1 MKGMTQVK
9 NLQQI
14 KSNQQSKYDE
24 IIEYLKQDN
33 GYWLENDKW
42 DLEEKFFVGKKV
54 YSSRYVDFSCFNNE
68 FIKNEI
74 KYYVIFNFKEKLIT
88 KEHMLNIS
96 YRHRNLS
103 EFIQVNYANIH
114 SFCDIKLKD
123 KLISSWRLYLFD
135 NNICSNKICKGAL
148 NIYLGV
154 LSSLHSFIIDFYDD
168 REETEKDIWYSKNIK
183 GAKIPASGASH
194 GTYLSINFTAIPKYY
209 RNEIKRYFK
218 TIITKKNWS
227 SCQNTLKYLNYFFNY
242 FYSNG
247 YRDGFIESLNRN
259 DIEKYLYHIGN
270 DRKGKNATE
279 NSKYVSFIRTF
290 LEYIQMAQ
298 YDKAPKR
305 EVSFLIF
312 QDDIPK
318 RERVQDEMRRIKF
331 VPEPILKQL
340 DNNIM
345 DLDRPQ
351 YIPIYILLRET
362 GWRGTDILNLRYDN
376 CLEQIWNSK
385 EDKYNYYLCGEIT
398 KTGIPQLKV
407 PVRDK
412 VAEMVQKAIDK
423 AKELST
429 EENNPKKYLFNT
441 YEGKLKGK
449 PLNKPAL
456 LDTIKRLIEQK
467 DIRDINGEL
476 YHFKTH
482 SLRHT
487 RAKEYVEQGMGIS
500 IIQQILG
507 HQSLQMTV
515 HYATVTE
522 NTLYEKWKNT
532 EDLDLFRVNTE
543 TSELKQ
549 IDLNSEYGENLI
561 RYEYVKKN
569 LDAVRVPFGVCFKPS
584 KTPCKQ
590 QMNHCLTC
598 GSFCTTVENIPE
610 YEEEIDHVKNQ
621 IEVSERCGRELWAEK
636 NKTYLSLLEQTLE
649 KIKEQKI
656 VHKNGTSRED
666 L

>member
-1 MKGMTQVK
+1 MD
-9 NLQQI
+9 NLQPI
-14 KSNQQSKYDE
+14 KNNQQSKYGE
-24 IIEYLKQDN
+24 IVGYLKQDN
-33 GYWLENDKW
+33 GYWLENDIWNIDDEVFKNNNIA
-42 DLEEKFFVGKKV
+42 EKYKTGVKNIKLN
-54 YSSRYVDFSCFNNE
+54 YINSLTL
-68 FIKNEI
+68 KNEI
-74 KYYVIFNFKEKLIT
+74 KYYLVYSIKNKYFSLSKVLNETQQAIKYLIKYIEKYHLDKFTFKDITIDNSKWKLFLINKSLNLNKSNEIQNIT
-88 KEHMLNIS
+88 YRGIGNQIS
-96 YRHRNLS
+96 L
-103 EFIQVNYANIH
+103 FIKN
-114 SFCDIKLKD
+114 
-123 KLISSWRLYLFD
+123 
-135 NNICSNKICKGAL
+135 
-148 NIYLGV
+148 
-154 LSSLHSFIIDFYDD
+154 FYDD

-183 GAKIPASGASH
+183 GVKKSATSDRTAVSVNFVEIP
-194 GTYLSINFTAIPKYY
+194 IYY
-209 RNEIKRYFK
+209 RETVKSYFR
-218 TIITKKNWS
+218 TIITKKSWMT
-227 SCQNTLKYLNYFFNY
+227 CFNTLKYLKYFFNY
-242 FYSNG
+242 FYTNG
-247 YRDGFIESLNRN
+247 YYNGFIENISRN

-270 DRKGKNATE
+270 DRKGKNTTE
-279 NSKYVSFIRTF
+279 NSKYVSFVRTF

-298 YDKAPKR
+298 YDKAPKK

-312 QDDIPK
+312 QDDIPR
-318 RERVQDEMRRIKF
+318 REFVQDEIKRVRF

-340 DNNIM
+340 DNNIK

-385 EDKYNYYLCGEIT
+385 EQRYNYYLCGEIT
-398 KTGIPQLKV
+398 KTGIAQLKI
-407 PVRDK
+407 PIRDK
-412 VAEMVQKAIDK
+412 VAEMVKKSIDK

-449 PLNKPAL
+449 PLSKQTL
-456 LDTIKRLIEQK
+456 LLTIKRLIVQK
-467 DIRDINGEL
+467 DIRDVNGES
-476 YHFKTH
+476 YHFRLH

-507 HQSLQMTV
+507 HQSLRMTV

-543 TSELKQ
+543 TNRLEQ
-549 IDLNSEYGENLI
+549 VDLNSDDGKNVI

-584 KTPCKQ
+584 KLPCKQ

-598 GSFCTTVENIPE
+598 ASFCTTTENILE
-610 YEEEIDHVKNQ
+610 YEEEIERVKSQ
-621 IEVSERCGRELWAEK
+621 IKISERYGREVWAEK
-636 NKTYLSLLEQTLE
+636 NKIYLDTLE
-649 KIKEQKI
+649 KMLEKVKEHKI
-656 VHKNGTSRED
+656 VHKNGKSRED
-666 L
+666 

>member
-1 MKGMTQVK
+1 MD
-9 NLQQI
+9 NLQLI
-14 KSNQQSKYDE
+14 KSNQQSKYDV

-42 DLEEKFFVGKKV
+42 DFYKNFNYDLDLAKGKK
-54 YSSRYVDFSCFNNE
+54 YLDFNMFTNE
-68 FIKNEI
+68 NIKLET
-74 KYYVIFNFKEKLIT
+74 KYYYLYSLKEKLIIPMTVISKGQAVIRKLSDFLNSKKYNSVVELQNDNLKLFLLNKNLT
-88 KEHMLNIS
+88 KSTI
-96 YRHRNLS
+96 RN
-103 EFIQVNYANIH
+103 
-114 SFCDIKLKD
+114 
-123 KLISSWRLYLFD
+123 
-135 NNICSNKICKGAL
+135 
-148 NIYLGV
+148 YLGQINEIFN
-154 LSSLHSFIIDFYDD
+154 FIINFYDD

-183 GAKIPASGASH
+183 GVKISASQQRKI
-194 GTYLSINFTAIPKYY
+194 LRLDFNLIPQFY
-209 RNEIKRYFK
+209 RETVKRYMR
-218 TIITKKNWS
+218 TLITKKSFSYCYNILTAI
-227 SCQNTLKYLNYFFNY
+227 NEFFNV
-242 FYSNG
+242 FYGLG
-247 YRDGFIESLNRN
+247 YRDGFIRELKRE
-259 DIEKYLYHIGN
+259 DIEKYIFKIYQKHSNNNVSYWQKFI
-270 DRKGKNATE
+270 
-279 NSKYVSFIRTF
+279 SFIRTF
-290 LEYIQMAQ
+290 LEYIQIAQ
-298 YDKAPKR
+298 YNEAPIK

-312 QDDIPK
+312 ENDIPS
-318 RERVQDEMRRIKF
+318 REGDSDRLSRIKF
-331 VPEPILKQL
+331 IPEPILKQL

-376 CLEQIWNSK
+376 CLEQIWNNK
-385 EDKYNYYLCGEIT
+385 DQAYNYYLCGEIT
-398 KTGIPQLKV
+398 KTGIAQLKI
-407 PVRDK
+407 PIRDK

-449 PLNKPAL
+449 PLNKQAL
-456 LDTIKRLIEQK
+456 LLTIKRLIVQK
-467 DIRDINGEL
+467 DIRDVNGEL
-476 YHFKTH
+476 YHFRLH

-507 HQSLQMTV
+507 HRSLQMTV

-543 TSELKQ
+543 TNKLEQ
-549 IDLNSEYGENLI
+549 VDLNSDDGENLI

-584 KTPCKQ
+584 KLPCKQ

-610 YEEEIDHVKNQ
+610 YEEEIDSVKKQ
-621 IEVSERCGRELWAEK
+621 IEISERCGRELWAEK
-636 NKTYLSLLEQTLE
+636 NRTYLKLLEDTL
-649 KIKEQKI
+649 KRVREQKI
-656 VHKNGTSRED
+656 LHKNGASRED
-666 L
+666 TI

>member
-1 MKGMTQVK
+1 M
-9 NLQQI
+9 I
-14 KSNQQSKYDE
+14 KSNKQSKYDE

-33 GYWLENDKW
+33 GYWLGNDKW
-42 DLEEKFFVGKKV
+42 NIEDEVFGEVEYKV
-54 YSSRYVDFSCFNNE
+54 NVKNIRLDFIRNE
-68 FIKNEI
+68 ILKNEI
-74 KYYVIFNFKEKLIT
+74 KYYLVYSLKNKYISLSAILNEYQYAIKYLIQYI
-88 KEHMLNIS
+88 ELN
-96 YRHRNLS
+96 Y
-103 EFIQVNYANIH
+103 
-114 SFCDIKLKD
+114 
-123 KLISSWRLYLFD
+123 
-135 NNICSNKICKGAL
+135 SNKISFDDIDIEPMRWKMFMLQNGFKTAKKGT
-148 NIYLGV
+148 
-154 LSSLHSFIIDFYDD
+154 LSCNSMYREMYHLISDFIKDFYDD

-183 GAKIPASGASH
+183 GAKIPASGANNPKNI
-194 GTYLSINFTAIPKYY
+194 SITFYNFPIYY
-209 RNEIKRYFK
+209 KEIVKRYFK
-218 TIITKKNWS
+218 SIITKKSWS
-227 SCQNTLKYLNYFFNY
+227 HCWEISTILNYFFNK
-242 FYSNG
+242 FYSNR
-247 YRDGFIESLNRN
+247 YEDGFIENLSRQ
-259 DIEKYLYHIGN
+259 DIENYLYWINN
-270 DRKGKNATE
+270 DYKDKNATYK
-279 NSKYVSFIRTF
+279 SKFVSYIRTF
-290 LEYIQMAQ
+290 LEYIQIAQ
-298 YDKAPKR
+298 YDKAPKK
-305 EVSFLIF
+305 EVAFLIF
-312 QDDIPK
+312 QDDIPR
-318 RERVQDEMRRIKF
+318 REYVQDEMRRVKF

-340 DNNIM
+340 DNNILE
-345 DLDRPQ
+345 LDRPQ

-385 EDKYNYYLCGEIT
+385 EQKYNYYLCGEIT
-398 KTGIPQLKV
+398 KTGIAQLKI

-412 VAEMVQKAIDK
+412 VAEMVQKSIDK

-449 PLNKPAL
+449 PLNKASL
-456 LDTIKRLIEQK
+456 LNTIQRLIEQK
-467 DIRDINGEL
+467 DIRDVNGEL
-476 YHFKTH
+476 YHFRLH

-543 TSELKQ
+543 THELKQ
-549 IDLNSEYGENLI
+549 VDLNSDDGENLI

-584 KTPCKQ
+584 KLPCKQ

-598 GSFCTTVENIPE
+598 ASFCTTVENIPE
-610 YEEEIDHVKNQ
+610 YEEEIDHVKKQ

-636 NKTYLSLLEQTLE
+636 NKGYLELLEKTLQTV
-649 KIKEQKI
+649 KEQKI
-656 VHKNGTSRED
+656 VHKNGNSRED
-666 L
+666 N

>member
-1 MKGMTQVK
+1 MDNFQI
-9 NLQQI
+9 I
-14 KSNQQSKYDE
+14 KSNHQNKYDE
-24 IIEYLKQDN
+24 IVEYLKQDN

-42 DLEEKFFVGKKV
+42 DLEEEFFVGKKSENV
-54 YSSRYVDFSCFNNE
+54 RYLDFSS
-68 FIKNEI
+68 IKNKTLMNEV
-74 KYYVIFNFKEKLIT
+74 KYYFIYSFKNKLISHHHMRNLNPVIKIFSVFYTEQSLFGANKEKLKRKWILF
-88 KEHMLNIS
+88 LNS
-96 YRHRNLS
+96 KNLKTNKFGNKYVG
-103 EFIQVNYANIH
+103 FIEYLID
-114 SFCDIKLKD
+114 FIK
-123 KLISSWRLYLFD
+123 
-135 NNICSNKICKGAL
+135 
-148 NIYLGV
+148 
-154 LSSLHSFIIDFYDD
+154 DFYDD

-183 GAKIPASGASH
+183 GAKIPASGANN
-194 GTYLSINFTAIPKYY
+194 GINNQLNFKDIPIYY
-209 RNEIKRYFK
+209 RKTVKDYFK
-218 TIITKKNWS
+218 TIITKKSWNH
-227 SCQNTLKYLNYFFNY
+227 CYQILNNLNYFFEK
-242 FYSNG
+242 FYSQD
-247 YRDGFIESLNRN
+247 YTDGFIKNLSRN
-259 DIEKYLYHIGN
+259 DIENYLYWLGN
-270 DRKGKNATE
+270 DYKDKNPTYRC
-279 NSKYVSFIRTF
+279 KFVSYIRTF

-298 YDKAPKR
+298 YDKAPKKD
-305 EVSFLIF
+305 VSFLIF

-318 RERVQDEMRRIKF
+318 RELNKDEVKKAKF

-376 CLEQIWNSK
+376 CLEQIWNGK
-385 EDKYNYYLCGEIT
+385 EKNYNYYLCGEIT
-398 KTGIPQLKV
+398 KTGIAQLKI
-407 PVRDK
+407 PIRTK

-423 AKELST
+423 TKELST

-449 PLNKPAL
+449 PLNKASL
-456 LDTIKRLIEQK
+456 LNTIKRLIEQK
-467 DIRDINGEL
+467 DIRDVNDEL
-476 YHFKTH
+476 YHFRLH

-532 EDLDLFRVNTE
+532 ENLDLFRVNTE
-543 TSELKQ
+543 TNNLEH
-549 IDLNSEYGENLI
+549 IDLNSDDGENLI

-584 KTPCKQ
+584 KLPCRQ

-598 GSFCTTVENIPE
+598 ASFCTTVENIPE
-610 YEEEIDHVKNQ
+610 YEEEIDHVKSQ
-621 IEVSERCGRELWAEK
+621 IEISNRCGRELWAEK
-636 NKTYLSLLEQTLE
+636 NKTYLKLLEDTLE
-649 KIKEQKI
+649 RVKEQKI
-656 VHKNGTSRED
+656 VHKNGKSREEA
-666 L
+666 